1 MATSEP
7 FEIVK
12 KVHNIDRPLYTIL
25 QVISVN
31 PFSQTPLNEL
41 LKQSDGPGQ
50 NDADPNQ
57 LILFE

>member
-1 MATSEP
+1 MAVYALVA
-7 FEIVK
+7 IVK
-12 KVHNIDRPLYTIL
+12 KELKIDRPLYTIL

-41 LKQSDGPGQ
+41 LMQSDGSAQ
-50 NDADPNQ
+50 NDAHPNQ